1 MLVTSDEGKVPGFS
15 RPIGEA
21 AGSEWEVHI
30 RFVTGVSLLG
40 RTIDGDTPVGVSASL
55 VQFFP
60 VSRRRRT
67 FY

>member
-30 RFVTGVSLLG
+30 RFVTGCRCWGGPLMGTLLWVSLL
-40 RTIDGDTPVGVSASL
+40 PL
-55 VQFFP
+55 YNFFQ
-60 VSRRRRT
+60 
-67 FY
+67 